1 MTTNCDIRSMLS
13 VFFPFWRILSDG
25 MPWIL
30 LTAVL
35 SLLLDGAVLI
45 FVLLVCRP
53 RRGRIG
59 DADVG
64 NVWRRT
70 VLPFFALDTLAS
82 LTGAG
87 ILRLSLWLTS
97 RILGKSTG
105 YYRDR
110 RAVALHRPSDTD
122 PRYPRHTHIGSDHIS
137 HRQPRNSNI
146 QRHKESKACGARPRA
161 DERAVLAAVPVG
173 IQQITTK
180 GQVKMS
186 YDRRTL
192 ASDSPF
198 AVGAAFLLT
207 VAAVMML
214 AILPQRLRDGSMA
227 ALMLLPLL
235 PSAACICTAV
245 MLVSRKNS
253 LVPTTLP
260 VSAVCLYAA
269 ASSIGDSAFVCVV
282 CFMIS
287 AALAALYLLSV
298 AGTLSSRAPLL
309 AVCSVAAVW
318 SLITALRAS
327 GTGALLAGLAPALA
341 AAAIFLVGCGMRR
354 GRLY

>member
-105 YYRDR
+105 YFTATAAQSPCTDLLTLIP
-110 RAVALHRPSDTD
+110 VILGILTSALII
-122 PRYPRHTHIGSDHIS
+122 YLIGSRVIVIFKDI
-137 HRQPRNSNI
+137 
-146 QRHKESKACGARPRA
+146 KKAR
-161 DERAVLAAVPVG
+161 
-173 IQQITTK
+173 
-180 GQVKMS
+180 
-186 YDRRTL
+186 
-192 ASDSPF
+192 
-198 AVGAAFLLT
+198 
-207 VAAVMML
+207 
-214 AILPQRLRDGSMA
+214 
-227 ALMLLPLL
+227 
-235 PSAACICTAV
+235 
-245 MLVSRKNS
+245 
-253 LVPTTLP
+253 
-260 VSAVCLYAA
+260 
-269 ASSIGDSAFVCVV
+269 
-282 CFMIS
+282 
-287 AALAALYLLSV
+287 LAALVLALTSAPYSLLFPSV
-298 AGTLSSRAPLL
+298 
-309 AVCSVAAVW
+309 
-318 SLITALRAS
+318 
-327 GTGALLAGLAPALA
+327 
-341 AAAIFLVGCGMRR
+341 FNK
-354 GRLY
+354 

>member
-87 ILRLSLWLTS
+87 DPASLTVAHFAHPRQKH
-97 RILGKSTG
+97 RIF
-105 YYRDR
+105 YRDR

-122 PRYPRHTHIGSDHIS
+122 PRYPRHIHIGSDHIS
-137 HRQPRNSNI
+137 HRQPRNI
-146 QRHKESKACGARPRA
+146 QGHKGSKSCGAHTRA

-227 ALMLLPLL
+227 ALTLLPLL

-309 AVCSVAAVW
+309 AVCSAAAVW